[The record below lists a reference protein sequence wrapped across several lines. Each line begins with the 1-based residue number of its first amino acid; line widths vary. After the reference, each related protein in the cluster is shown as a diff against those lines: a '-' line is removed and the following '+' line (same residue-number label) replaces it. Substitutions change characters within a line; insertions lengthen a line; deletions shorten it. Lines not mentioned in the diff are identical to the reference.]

1 VDTHGKSGGNSLAIV
16 VAVAV
21 SVLVAMAGGI
31 QLRKFIE
38 STTDGKDD
46 IVKEDPADNTY
57 DADTQ
62 GGTLV
67 GNCDGRRY
75 CGYAT
80 AVPSAPHDGE
90 GTAHDRDYLNKNK
103 KNILRVVYRIL

>member
-1 VDTHGKSGGNSLAIV
+1 MVDTHGKSGGNSLATV

-21 SVLVAMAGGI
+21 SVLVVAMVGGI

-38 STTDGKDD
+38 PTADGGDD

-62 GGTLV
+62 GGTSGMV
-67 GNCDGRRY
+67 TEED
-75 CGYAT
+75 T
-80 AVPSAPHDGE
+80 ADMQPPFPVPPMME
-90 GTAHDRDYLNKNK
+90 EKE
-103 KNILRVVYRIL
+103 LRTVEII